1 MTRVPISSLE
11 KTQLQR
17 YLPALEQ
24 LRQDLESRFEED
36 SGNPRWTPQ
45 HKQAARQL
53 LEATVCGWRDG
64 RADLAVLEAL
74 RALSGNLS
82 NVTATVV
89 RGSLD
94 VIQTWCDE
102 IREAEKNTAS
112 DLSLPMQIP
121 TDAKLP

>member
-36 SGNPRWTPQ
+36 LDNLRWTPQ
-45 HKQAARQL
+45 HAQAARQL

-64 RADLAVLEAL
+64 GADLAVLEAL